1 VGFRRIRAV
10 PASLPS
16 GIAGGVGGDD
26 RERAVTVNI
35 SPPQNGKAVSR
46 LLDHCTRS
54 ADLAEA
60 KPEARE
66 RLEAALGGELSRRL
80 VGALSGDH
88 RLPAR
93 LLV

>member
-1 VGFRRIRAV
+1 
-10 PASLPS
+10 
-16 GIAGGVGGDD
+16 
-26 RERAVTVNI
+26 VTVNI

-46 LLDHCTRS
+46 LLDHCARS
-54 ADLAEA
+54 ADLAQA